1 MTRYGFAPQE
11 IWVLHGAICGAR
23 RRRLLQPPP
32 FKSIVA
38 DLMASARI
46 EKVGRQC
53 APYGQ
58 LAQRCT
64 VVLTVDSEKLDM
76 FFNSASGYRAQY
88 LLCREQGHR
97 ANRFVLD
104 TATPKVLSE
113 LVGRHLES
121 AFVAS
126 SLTHD
131 WAKVW
136 VHQGLW
142 LRRARREHRVLLV
155 PSWQQE
161 LSSRDKERRKL
172 ALWGALAPSTES
184 RILLKGGYVSST
196 EKLCIGKPPTQRAS
210 EIQELGFT

>member
-1 MTRYGFAPQE
+1 MTRYGCASQE
-11 IWVLHGAICGAR
+11 MWILHSAITDAR

-32 FKSIVA
+32 FELIVA
-38 DLMASARI
+38 DLMANARI
-46 EKVGRQC
+46 EKVGRQR
-53 APYGQ
+53 APDGQ

-64 VVLTVDSEKLDM
+64 VVLKIDSEILDT

-88 LLCREQGHR
+88 LLCPEQGHR

-104 TATPKVLSE
+104 IATPKILSVLA
-113 LVGRHLES
+113 GRHPDPT
-121 AFVAS
+121 FVAS
-126 SLTHD
+126 SLSHD

-136 VHQGLW
+136 IHQGLW
-142 LRRARREHRVLLV
+142 LRRARCEHRVILI

-161 LSSRDKERRKL
+161 LSSRDKNRRKL
-172 ALWGALAPSTES
+172 ARWGALAPSTES

-196 EKLCIGKPPTQRAS
+196 EKLCIGKSPTQRAS